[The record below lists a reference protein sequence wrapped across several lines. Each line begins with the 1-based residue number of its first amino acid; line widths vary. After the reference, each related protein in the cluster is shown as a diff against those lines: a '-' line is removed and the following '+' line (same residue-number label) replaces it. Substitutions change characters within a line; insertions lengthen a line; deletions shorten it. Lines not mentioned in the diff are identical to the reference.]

1 MEFLIAI
8 LITAAIVTLI
18 YMIRLL
24 ISLRL
29 LVITAEF
36 RIRATTERV
45 EATLIGAGGLIKNAN
60 ILVTDLNATLP
71 GVMAQTGELLDHIQT
86 ELIPTLRH
94 THETTAAVSEISQI
108 ISVRMASLDK
118 VFSWV
123 QFANVFKSHNS
134 LGTKLK
140 LAGSLAA
147 AALQVGLPY
156 IKARPKTS
164 GKPLL

>member
-8 LITAAIVTLI
+8 LIAVAIITLI

-24 ISLRL
+24 ISLRQ

-45 EATLIGAGGLIKNAN
+45 EATLVDAGALINSVN
-60 ILVTDLNATLP
+60 VLVNDLNAKLP
-71 GVMAQTGELLDHIQT
+71 GVVEQTGELLGNIQT

-94 THETTAAVSEISQI
+94 TNETTGAVSEISQI
-108 ISVRMASLDK
+108 ISVRMSSLDK

-140 LAGSLAA
+140 LAGSLAV